1 MKRPNVVLLYT
12 DQQRWDT
19 IHYGGNPHIQTPNL
33 DRLAERGVLLEN
45 AFCNC
50 PVCMPSRQ
58 SMLSG
63 RYPSTLGC
71 VTNGIEMREDVL
83 TLPKILKSYG
93 YRTGNIGKLHFKN
106 HSNRDHREPHP
117 RYGFDTL
124 ILSDEPGCYEDAY
137 IQWVREKAPDQVENC
152 RSSTPPAWTGEP
164 VHKQPRN
171 THEPYIF
178 EGPEDLTHSAFVA
191 EETIAFIRQHQ
202 QGPFFVIAG
211 FYAPHPPLNPPQRFV
226 EMYNPATLPL
236 PHQDKADNQDLPWAS
251 RRLALSDEHWQKV
264 KAYYYALVS
273 HVDDQVGR
281 ILAYLEEAG
290 LMDNTLVI
298 FTSDHGEYLGDH
310 GLVQKGP
317 PGLESCAHVP
327 LLWTY
332 PNKIPGGQRVSALIE
347 SVDIAP
353 TILDFC
359 GVQCPP
365 FFQGRSFRKLIEG
378 AAAASADAYQTRN
391 SVYIEHKAPFKRSW
405 KTVRTQHF
413 KYCTSDAGTEL
424 LYDLQDDPYEQ
435 RNVAH
440 HPEYREARERMRH
453 ELIRRWFT
461 IENQYPLKTGA
472 Y

>member
-1 MKRPNVVLLYT
+1 
-12 DQQRWDT
+12 
-19 IHYGGNPHIQTPNL
+19 
-33 DRLAERGVLLEN
+33 
-45 AFCNC
+45 
-50 PVCMPSRQ
+50 
-58 SMLSG
+58 
-63 RYPSTLGC
+63 
-71 VTNGIEMREDVL
+71 
-83 TLPKILKSYG
+83 
-93 YRTGNIGKLHFKN
+93 
-106 HSNRDHREPHP
+106 
-117 RYGFDTL
+117 
-124 ILSDEPGCYEDAY
+124 
-137 IQWVREKAPDQVENC
+137 
-152 RSSTPPAWTGEP
+152 
-164 VHKQPRN
+164 
-171 THEPYIF
+171 
-178 EGPEDLTHSAFVA
+178 
-191 EETIAFIRQHQ
+191 
-202 QGPFFVIAG
+202 
-211 FYAPHPPLNPPQRFV
+211 
-226 EMYNPATLPL
+226 MYDPATLPL
-236 PHQDKADNQDLPWAS
+236 PHQDRADNQDLPWAS
-251 RRLALSDEHWQKV
+251 RRLALSDAHWQKV

-281 ILAYLEEAG
+281 ILVYLEEAG

-332 PNKIPGGQRVSALIE
+332 PGKVRGGQRVSALIE

-359 GVQCPP
+359 GVQRPP

-378 AAAASADAYQTRN
+378 DAAASADTSADAYKMRN

-413 KYCTSDAGTEL
+413 KYCTSDTGTEL
-424 LYDLQDDPYEQ
+424 LYDLQDDPHEQ

-440 HPEYREARERMRH
+440 HPEYHEARERMRH

-461 IENQYPLKTGA
+461 VENQYPLKTGA